1 MTAFVF
7 VSGFIAGMIFL
18 AVVSCIYVASEEKN
32 NRK

>member
-18 AVVSCIYVASEEKN
+18 AVVACIYVAGEERN